1 MTGYA
6 LPVTNSLV
14 RDKKVMGDRTIT
26 GGSSSFSF
34 SAVLGLFGEE
44 AALAGFLKNL
54 TKITALAI
62 IVSN

>member
-1 MTGYA
+1 M
-6 LPVTNSLV
+6 VSL
-14 RDKKVMGDRTIT
+14 
-26 GGSSSFSF
+26 SSFSF

-44 AALAGFLKNL
+44 AALVGFLKNL